1 MKIKSIFVAV
11 LLAAGVVVAPANA
24 ADVGWQVPTFK
35 SLGVEPNEI
44 DLTSANPVA
53 TFTLVVTH
61 PLGIKS
67 TSTRLRLFNST
78 GYELQTDLIR
88 TDNPVQFD
96 KKEVTFVGRITLPRT
111 MSEGVYNFEA
121 DGLTALISSG
131 RNYPVGSKY
140 VPTNVRD
147 LVDAESSLLVR
158 LNGDLNFNFQTFV
171 GPNYSS
177 YTTAT
182 DSKPR
187 TVGLPEPQWAI
198 GEIYDPNKYFE
209 KRTKDAILEIS
220 TSTPSTCTSDG
231 KKLTFVGI
239 GGCSFKVFTSKSRN
253 YLYKEILLSGQIGPA
268 RTKPL
273 VLFDKIPNQTVAV
286 FPKSI
291 VRNDAYTNAGQLLQP
306 QSLTPSVCIAT
317 PGFIVISAGGTC
329 SVGYQSV
336 ATDTNLASD
345 LAIQS
350 FEVTDSNKPIV
361 VPTPV
366 VTPTPVATPTPT
378 AKPVVK
384 KTITCVKG
392 KKTIKKTAVSPKC
405 PAGYKLKK

>member
-1 MKIKSIFVAV
+1 MKIKSLFVAIL
-11 LLAAGVVVAPANA
+11 LLAGVAVAPSASSEE
-24 ADVGWQVPTFK
+24 VWQVPTFK
-35 SLGVEPNEI
+35 TLSVEPNEI

-53 TFTLVVTH
+53 IFTLVVTH
-61 PLGIKS
+61 PLGVKS

-88 TDNPVQFD
+88 SENPVQVD
-96 KKEVTFVGRITLPRT
+96 KKEVTFIGKITLPRT
-111 MSEGVYNFEA
+111 MAEGVYNFEA
-121 DGLTALISSG
+121 DGLTALVSSG
-131 RNYPVGSKY
+131 RNFPIGSKY
-140 VPTNVRD
+140 VAGKVRD
-147 LVDAESSLLVR
+147 LVDAESALLVR

-171 GPNYSS
+171 GPNYFSS
-177 YTTAT
+177 TTAT

-187 TVGLPEPQWAI
+187 TIGLPEPKWSI
-198 GEIYDPNKYFE
+198 GEIYDPNNYFE
-209 KRTKDAILEIS
+209 KRSKDVVLEVS

-231 KKLTFVGI
+231 KKLTLVGI
-239 GGCSFKVFTSKSRN
+239 GGCSYKVFTSKTRN

-273 VLFDKIPNQTVAV
+273 VLFDKIPNQTLAV
-286 FPKSI
+286 FPKSL

-329 SVGYQSV
+329 SIGYQSI

-345 LAIQS
+345 LTIQS
-350 FEVTDSNKPIV
+350 FEVIDSNKPV
-361 VPTPV
+361 ATPTPTA
-366 VTPTPVATPTPT
+366 TPTPVATPT

-384 KTITCVKG
+384 KTITCIKG
-392 KKTIKKTAVSPKC
+392 KKSVKKTAISPKC
-405 PAGYKLKK
+405 PAGYKVKK